1 MSLAYFAKEALRQ
14 SWRQRLLTLVAVSAM
29 TLAALFAGSWA
40 LLWRNARHWQDSVG
54 QAAQLSVYLKPGV
67 TAPVQASV
75 QAAALAVSGV
85 ASADLVTPEMAAQ
98 SLKSDPQIRDALAL
112 LGDENPFPAL
122 LKVRL
127 SQADPASLKTVSA
140 RLKALDN
147 VDEVDA
153 GQGAVESL
161 LKASGAVRTALLGL
175 LGLFSAA
182 ALLIVA
188 AVLRLAAWSRRQ
200 ELGIM
205 RLVGASH
212 GFIRAPFLLEGL
224 LEGLLAGGLAAAI
237 LAGSIAWL
245 GARLSM
251 DLQVDLA
258 AFLPEGVDW
267 SMAAALS
274 GAAGLLGLAGAGL
287 GLATVTLAYEDEE
300 QG

>member
-14 SWRQRLLTLVAVSAM
+14 GWRQRLLTLVAVSAM

-40 LLWRNARHWQDSVG
+40 LLWRNARHWQDSLG
-54 QAAQLSVYLKPGV
+54 QAAQLSVYLKPGA
-67 TAPVQASV
+67 TAQA
-75 QAAALAVSGV
+75 QAAAQAAAQALSGV
-85 ASADLVTPEMAAQ
+85 ASADLVTPEQ
-98 SLKSDPQIRDALAL
+98 SLRSDPQIRDALAL

-127 SQADPASLKTVSA
+127 SQADPASLKGVSA
-140 RLKALDN
+140 RLKDLDS

-153 GQGAVESL
+153 GQGAVEGL

-224 LEGLLAGGLAAAI
+224 LEGLLAGALAAAI

-267 SMAAALS
+267 TLAAGLS

-300 QG
+300 KG